1 MADYGNIPVDFLDRM
16 KSLLKNEYEDFAA
29 SYEKER
35 YQALR
40 INPLKAGK
48 ECILGSFSTLTGVP
62 WEENGFY
69 YDGSL
74 RPGKHPLHEAGAY
87 YIQEPSAMSAVAVL
101 DPKEGDVVLDLCASP
116 GGKTTQI
123 AGRLN
128 NTGLLVS
135 NEIIKDRAKIL
146 SQNIERLGVRN
157 AVVLNESPEKLA
169 SCFHGFFD
177 KILVDAPCSGEGM
190 FRKEDSASTEWSL
203 ENVALCAE
211 RQKNI
216 LESAATMLKAGGNLC
231 YSTCT
236 FSVEEN
242 EGVISEFLDAHPEFS
257 ICESPLEDAG
267 FFSKARPEW
276 LNEKNNDLSHAFRLW
291 PHKLK
296 GEGHFVCLLKKAGS
310 KTGRPGVSDSGSKKK
325 IGKEE
330 SVLRDFLLNELKI
343 KKETVDA
350 LFNERSIVSFGENL
364 YLTPSALANLK
375 SLKTE
380 RPGLHV
386 AIDKKNRL
394 EPAHA
399 LAMSLRPEETDSFVD
414 LSDSDAIKY
423 LKGETINVSPS
434 LKGYVLVTYKNVSMG
449 FGKAVNG
456 ILKNHYPKG
465 LRRETEIN

>member
-1 MADYGNIPVDFLDRM
+1 MADYGNIPVDFLNRM
-16 KSLLKNEYEDFAA
+16 KSLLNTEYEDFAA
-29 SYEKER
+29 SYEKEK

-40 INPLKAGK
+40 LNPLSIGDGVR
-48 ECILGSFSTLTGVP
+48 GSFSNFTEVP
-62 WEENGFY
+62 WEKNGFY
-69 YDGSL
+69 YDSSF

-101 DPKEGDVVLDLCASP
+101 APEEGDVVLDLCAAP
-116 GGKTTQI
+116 GGKSTQI

-146 SQNIERLGVRN
+146 SQNIERLGIRN

-169 SCFHGFFD
+169 TVFNSFFD

-203 ENVALCAE
+203 SNVALCAE

-216 LESAATMLKAGGNLC
+216 LESAAVMLKSGGKLC

-242 EGVISEFLDAHPEFS
+242 EGVITEFLNKHPEFS
-257 ICESPLEDAG
+257 VSVSDIESKN
-267 FFSKARPEW
+267 FFSKGRPDWVEGGAPE
-276 LNEKNNDLSHAFRLW
+276 LTHAFRLW

-296 GEGHFVCLLKKAGS
+296 GEGHFVCLLEKAGS
-310 KTGRPGVSDSGSKKK
+310 LNKTIENRESKSKK
-325 IGKEE
+325 ITKEE
-330 SVLRDFLLNELKI
+330 SNLRDFLNKEIKI
-343 KKETVDA
+343 KPEVIDNIF
-350 LFNERSIVSFGENL
+350 LNRSIVSFGENI
-364 YLTPSALANLK
+364 YLMPSALTNLK
-375 SLKTE
+375 SIKVE
-380 RPGLHV
+380 RPGLHI
-386 AIDKKNRL
+386 AADKKNRL

-399 LAMSLRPEETDSFVD
+399 LAMSLRPEEVESTVD
-414 LSDSDAIKY
+414 LSDEDAIKY

-456 ILKNHYPKG
+456 VLKNHYPKG
-465 LRRETEIN
+465 LRRETEV